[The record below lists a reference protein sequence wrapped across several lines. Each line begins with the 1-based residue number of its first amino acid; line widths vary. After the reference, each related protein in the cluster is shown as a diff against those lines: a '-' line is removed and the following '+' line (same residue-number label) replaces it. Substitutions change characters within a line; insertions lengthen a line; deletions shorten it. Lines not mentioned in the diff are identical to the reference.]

1 MFACLFVSVWSIQA
15 ISLKTGFQPLDV
27 FFFLKKRQIFPD
39 LYPIP
44 YSSIV
49 SCGSFPKEN
58 VCEAEKRKW
67 QIYVSFGI

>member
-27 FFFLKKRQIFPD
+27 FFFFKKRQIFPA

-49 SCGSFPKEN
+49 S
-58 VCEAEKRKW
+58 
-67 QIYVSFGI
+67 

>member
-27 FFFLKKRQIFPD
+27 FFFFFKKRQIFPA

-49 SCGSFPKEN
+49 S
-58 VCEAEKRKW
+58 
-67 QIYVSFGI
+67 

>member
-27 FFFLKKRQIFPD
+27 FFFKKRQIFPA

-49 SCGSFPKEN
+49 S
-58 VCEAEKRKW
+58 
-67 QIYVSFGI
+67 

>member
-27 FFFLKKRQIFPD
+27 FFFLKKRQIFPA

-49 SCGSFPKEN
+49 S
-58 VCEAEKRKW
+58 
-67 QIYVSFGI
+67 